1 MKQKYKKSEITAVLL
16 KLEYA
21 KNALEAHKNFNLA
34 EVHIEEY
41 MQKCPKALVDAKMK
55 KVIRESLEQRNHKLL
70 ELAVDSEIE
79 RLSSLKIR
87 LLRERIIQS

>member
-1 MKQKYKKSEITAVLL
+1 MKQKYTKNEITAVML

-41 MQKCPKALVDAKMK
+41 LKQCPKALVDAK
-55 KVIRESLEQRNHKLL
+55 IRKIIKESLEQRNQKLL
-70 ELAVDSEIE
+70 ALAVDSEIE
-79 RLSSLKIR
+79 RLSTLKIK
-87 LLRERIIQS
+87 LLRKKIIQS

>member
-1 MKQKYKKSEITAVLL
+1 MKRKYKKSEITAMLL

-21 KNALEAHKNFNLA
+21 KNALESHKNFNLA

-70 ELAVDSEIE
+70 ALAVDSEIE
-79 RLSSLKIR
+79 RLSILKVKQ
-87 LLRERIIQS
+87 LRRKIVGK

>member
-1 MKQKYKKSEITAVLL
+1 MKQKYTKSEITAVLL

-41 MQKCPKALVDAKMK
+41 MQKCPKALVDSKIK
-55 KVIRESLEQRNHKLL
+55 KIIKESLEQRNHKLL
-70 ELAVDSEIE
+70 ALAVDSEIE
-79 RLSSLKIR
+79 RLSTLKIK
-87 LLRERIIQS
+87 LLREKITQS